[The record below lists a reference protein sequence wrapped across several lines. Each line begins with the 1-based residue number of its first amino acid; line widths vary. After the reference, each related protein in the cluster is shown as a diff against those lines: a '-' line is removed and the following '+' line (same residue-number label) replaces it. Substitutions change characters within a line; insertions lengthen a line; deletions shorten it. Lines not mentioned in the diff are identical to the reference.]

1 MVSAML
7 VYEKLDAWKAAH
19 ELGLAVWR
27 VTEEW
32 SGAEGTRMRDELRS
46 IAITA
51 PLRIAHGTGRLV
63 NKSYQRYVDMALGY
77 LMELHYLLR
86 RCEELGVLSP
96 PRRRE
101 LDGLRGRAVFYTT
114 RLYVSLAVGSDDDG

>member
-1 MVSAML
+1 ML

-27 VTEEW
+27 VTEGW
-32 SGAEGTRMRDELRS
+32 SGTDGSWLRDELRTT
-46 IAITA
+46 ALTA

-63 NKSYQRYVDMALGY
+63 NRSYQRYVDMALGY

-86 RCEELGVLSP
+86 RSEELGVLSA

-114 RLYVSLAVGSDDDG
+114 RLYASLAAGADDGV